1 MVFELSNVALTQT
14 SQYLKQYLEI
24 INNKLKAPNDNTDE
38 EEILTGT
45 DDIFSA

>member
-1 MVFELSNVALTQT
+1 MLELSNVAFMQT

-24 INNKLKAPNDNTDE
+24 INNKLRAPDDHTDE

-45 DDIFSA
+45 DGIFSA